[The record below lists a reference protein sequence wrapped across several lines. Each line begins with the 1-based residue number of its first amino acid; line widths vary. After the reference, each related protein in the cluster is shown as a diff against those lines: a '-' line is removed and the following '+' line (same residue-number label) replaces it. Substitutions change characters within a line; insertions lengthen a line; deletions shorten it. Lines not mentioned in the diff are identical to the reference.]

1 MTSHD
6 PSEIDLR
13 DYGKVLYRRR
23 WYVVATFLV
32 VVVMT
37 AIITLTSTPIYE
49 STAEIMIQQN
59 IGAGGI
65 SALLGDF
72 AVPFAAPRQD
82 IADRIHMM
90 RSRSTLERA
99 QQILIED
106 PDFAA
111 ARSRQVAAPAHQSG
125 EQETGTTAS
134 TGLITLAELSGA
146 IQLRNAPNSNLISI
160 TATGFSPAEAMAI
173 ANAMAAA
180 YQQVEHE
187 LTVASIRSVQ
197 EFLTEQAKM
206 VATVLE
212 TSEEELIAF
221 QQEMGMLLEEGLLIG
236 RVARIEG
243 ILIEGRV
250 ELADKQDQLNTL
262 NVFLDGIREEFLT
275 RVLSPEEG
283 TPILVELHDK
293 LSFLKRLQRDIA
305 EWEVQRMRYLQEANY
320 AQVQILEQR
329 IINQRRELEETA
341 ARQFTLLEIV
351 PQFEQLIETQL
362 DLTLEIIA
370 LENRVQILEEM
381 LRSETAT
388 LMAHG
393 LALARLKREFDITNT
408 VHNIILQEYQK
419 AQIAEA
425 AEIGGVQVINMAEL
439 PPAPIRPNK
448 RMNLLVGTVL
458 GLFSGVG
465 VAFLREYL
473 DNTFTSSSDV
483 EERLSLIPLGNVP
496 RIGHPAK
503 KWLFEQVEET
513 LLPHLNPAT
522 PEFES
527 FMGIASNLRFAS
539 PDKEIDK
546 ILVTSAVPGEGKS
559 TTAANLAFSLALSK
573 GRVLLVDADFRR
585 PILEK
590 TLHVSET
597 NGQGLS
603 DLILDEASIEAV
615 VKEIKIGEFPAIWFL
630 PAGSSVPNPT
640 RVLSAERLDEVL
652 QLLTERFDAV
662 IIDSPPVNIAVDAP
676 LLASKSDGVI
686 LVIEAGKTKKEEV
699 ERAKCGLERY
709 KADILG
715 VVLNKVPA
723 HLTGYYSGYYYDTHP
738 RKATAADPVVKIART
753 IALWAVGIQKRWQ
766 LKLTNKG

>member
-1 MTSHD
+1 M
-6 PSEIDLR
+6 
-13 DYGKVLYRRR
+13 
-23 WYVVATFLV
+23 
-32 VVVMT
+32 
-37 AIITLTSTPIYE
+37 
-49 STAEIMIQQN
+49 
-59 IGAGGI
+59 
-65 SALLGDF
+65 
-72 AVPFAAPRQD
+72 
-82 IADRIHMM
+82 
-90 RSRSTLERA
+90 
-99 QQILIED
+99 
-106 PDFAA
+106 
-111 ARSRQVAAPAHQSG
+111 
-125 EQETGTTAS
+125 
-134 TGLITLAELSGA
+134 
-146 IQLRNAPNSNLISI
+146 
-160 TATGFSPAEAMAI
+160 
-173 ANAMAAA
+173 
-180 YQQVEHE
+180 
-187 LTVASIRSVQ
+187 
-197 EFLTEQAKM
+197 
-206 VATVLE
+206 
-212 TSEEELIAF
+212 
-221 QQEMGMLLEEGLLIG
+221 
-236 RVARIEG
+236 
-243 ILIEGRV
+243 
-250 ELADKQDQLNTL
+250 
-262 NVFLDGIREEFLT
+262 
-275 RVLSPEEG
+275 
-283 TPILVELHDK
+283 
-293 LSFLKRLQRDIA
+293 
-305 EWEVQRMRYLQEANY
+305 
-320 AQVQILEQR
+320 
-329 IINQRRELEETA
+329 
-341 ARQFTLLEIV
+341 
-351 PQFEQLIETQL
+351 
-362 DLTLEIIA
+362 
-370 LENRVQILEEM
+370 
-381 LRSETAT
+381 
-388 LMAHG
+388 
-393 LALARLKREFDITNT
+393 
-408 VHNIILQEYQK
+408 
-419 AQIAEA
+419 
-425 AEIGGVQVINMAEL
+425 QVINVAEF
-439 PPAPIRPNK
+439 PQAPIRPNK